1 MDNGEEERDKNF
13 SIIFDGSLAHTVF
26 YPANS
31 TGGNK
36 VSSAIYVP
44 FRVPTPRRSSSWRHI
59 QRPTDKTKAVKDI
72 HV

>member
-26 YPANS
+26 YPTNS

-36 VSSAIYVP
+36 VSSGIYVP
-44 FRVPTPRRSSSWRHI
+44 FHVRIPRRLSSWRHI
-59 QRPTDKTKAVKDI
+59 QRRTDKINAAKDI